1 MGKGKT
7 YAETSKTGK
16 ADVILKAFW
25 RDNDRFADLFNATV
39 FEGDQ
44 VLKPEMLQE
53 ADTDVS
59 GTIRTASSDDIS
71 LNRNRDVI
79 KKTAMGVEFAI
90 LAVESQ
96 MKIHYAAPLRTML
109 YDGLGYQKEYSEIA
123 KRNRER
129 TGEKEGGSEQNKK
142 KKQKQRMT
150 SDEFLSGMR
159 KEDRLPPIIT
169 IVVCYSE
176 DIWDGPVCLKDMI
189 VDMPEKIEKV
199 FSDYKMNLVQIRD
212 SGQYIFHNEDVKNL
226 FEVSRMI
233 YEEDFQTLN
242 NTYKDKRLN
251 GEMVRLI
258 GKITGIDVL
267 DEFEEDEEVEGSK
280 MCRALENLKESGR
293 AEGRAEGELNK
304 IKEQIQK
311 KIAKGKTAEVI
322 AEELE
327 EEIIVIRK
335 LIKEMN
341 L

>member
-1 MGKGKT
+1 MRRTLYGKRKDLCRNIQNRKGGCDLK
-7 YAETSKTGK
+7 S
-16 ADVILKAFW
+16 IL
-25 RDNDRFADLFNATV
+25 
-39 FEGDQ
+39 
-44 VLKPEMLQE
+44 
-53 ADTDVS
+53 
-59 GTIRTASSDDIS
+59 
-71 LNRNRDVI
+71 
-79 KKTAMGVEFAI
+79 
-90 LAVESQ
+90 
-96 MKIHYAAPLRTML
+96 
-109 YDGLGYQKEYSEIA
+109 
-123 KRNRER
+123 ER
-129 TGEKEGGSEQNKK
+129 
-142 KKQKQRMT
+142 QR
-150 SDEFLSGMR
+150 
-159 KEDRLPPIIT
+159 
-169 IVVCYSE
+169 
-176 DIWDGPVCLKDMI
+176 PVCLKDMI